1 MKSRES
7 GGWCLLIRHLYWFD
21 HWLTFALISVY
32 YFALFVPN
40 QAHPKLL
47 AWPVRP
53 STILSPHFCL
63 HPSFT
68 SPVIEL
74 MVRIFMRI
82 VEPSSICIC
91 PSEIRAGGMW
101 LISGLYELAKLFNEP
116 RNTHLIGQYRS
127 LSLPSGPLPL
137 AHSLKAADSC
147 LALASRCRSE
157 KFCQSSCHCF
167 CGLHLFAGQISFSFF
182 FLAAIVSCVKLLLK

>member
-1 MKSRES
+1 MKSEES
-7 GGWCLLIRHLYWFD
+7 VSWCLLIRHLYWFD

-53 STILSPHFCL
+53 CTILTPHFSL
-63 HPSFT
+63 HPPFT

-116 RNTHLIGQYRS
+116 RNTRLIGQYRS
-127 LSLPSGPLPL
+127 LSLPSDQLPV
-137 AHSLKAADSC
+137 AHSMQPAGCC
-147 LALASRCRSE
+147 LAGSFLPVADRRSSVNQVATA
-157 KFCQSSCHCF
+157 FVACIF
-167 CGLHLFAGQISFSFF
+167 LLVRFDFLFF
-182 FLAAIVSCVKLLLK
+182 AATVSCVKLLLK